1 MPSIQDCA
9 ALSLDVYDRGGNST
23 AASAGWTRIDGQN
36 WRNGFAAGQ
45 YQQGSDLVVAFRGT
59 DTDDASDLLGDA
71 MMVPILTTGA
81 AQHAVQSIFREAGVH
96 DPNMITLLAPRLAE
110 AFLNIPAIRLAIRVA
125 ANRVPETQLQDAL
138 AYFDRCS
145 PRPRF
150 VSGHSLGGAL
160 AQLVSHE
167 RSVPAVA
174 FNSPYMGTLRG
185 ATQASSQVILM
196 VNAWGDPLSVATR
209 AAGNLPH
216 GREIVL
222 TVEGPPAT
230 PPQLQR
236 RDLRW
241 SDLLSTLSP
250 LGTAVRLSV
259 REGEAQARYYRA
271 FLSYLGEVL
280 LHYHSM
286 AVLLAELM
294 RDRRY
299 SLQLQEDLANV

>member
-9 ALSLDVYDRGGNST
+9 GLALDVYDRAGNST

-45 YQQGSDLVVAFRGT
+45 YQQGSELVVAFRGT
-59 DTDDASDLLGDA
+59 DTDDADDLLSDA

-96 DPNMITLLAPRLAE
+96 DPNMITLLAPRLVE
-110 AFLNIPAIRLAIRVA
+110 AFVSIPAIQLTIRAA
-125 ANRVPETQLQDAL
+125 ANRVPETQLRDAL
-138 AYFDRCS
+138 AYFDGCT

-150 VSGHSLGGAL
+150 VTGHSLGGGL

-174 FNSPYMGTLRG
+174 FNSPFMGTLRG
-185 ATQASSQVILM
+185 AIQASSQSLLM
-196 VNAWGDPLSVATR
+196 VNARGDPLSVATR
-209 AAGNLPH
+209 AAGNFPH

-222 TVEGPPAT
+222 TVDGPPSS
-230 PPQLQR
+230 PPQFQR

-241 SDLLSTLSP
+241 SDLLMPALQLS
-250 LGTAVRLSV
+250 L
-259 REGEAQARYYRA
+259 REAEAQARYYRA
-271 FLSYLGEVL
+271 FLAYLGEVL
-280 LHYHSM
+280 LHYHGM
-286 AVLLAELM
+286 AVLLEELL

-299 SLQLQEDLANV
+299 GLQLQDDLANV